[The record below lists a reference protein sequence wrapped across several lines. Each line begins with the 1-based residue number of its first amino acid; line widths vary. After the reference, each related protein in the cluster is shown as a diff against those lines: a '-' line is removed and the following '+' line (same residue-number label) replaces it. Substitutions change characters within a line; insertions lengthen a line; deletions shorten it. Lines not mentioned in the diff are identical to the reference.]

1 MPPIRLA
8 PRLLRVFPQ
17 ARTHPAWLTGASC
30 RLNHSLVRTGRGRV
44 PALAAGAV
52 LVAFLGGAG
61 ALQALSG
68 GIRTHALGPAVTAAS
83 LVALGGLIG
92 WHRPH
97 QPLAPLLVVNGL
109 GFSLGTLAASGLDY
123 AAVHPLPTVVGQLC
137 FAVVA
142 STRTLIAAW
151 VLFILW
157 FPDGSFVSPR
167 WRRFFAFATALCTL
181 VAVAVWLVG
190 PSDRV
195 FDFYGP
201 TAVPAGVAGP
211 WAGTAPALGPLS
223 DLLLLLPLAAFGSL
237 AQRYRRGNVVLRQQ
251 VRWLLVAVLVEVL
264 SQILGAVL
272 VATSAGA
279 LVNVGVALSIASQPL
294 PAAATAVAILRH
306 RLWDIDLVVSRALIY
321 GALWAM
327 LSGVL
332 LLPALATGVIVGGSG
347 ALTAVALALGVTVLF
362 QPVSRR
368 LERLAQRVVFRHRER
383 PYIALTDLWGKLRVI
398 DLPGFGPLV
407 TDAVCTHLGV
417 SSAAIWSYRP
427 HEKGGLLHPL
437 APATGPA
444 HPVSPHL
451 ATLLRETDPALDA
464 APPAPLA
471 PLWDEP
477 PAAVIPLVAADRL
490 VGVLACGPRRGDRL
504 RPADIE
510 LLELLAREAA
520 LRLRNLLLEDQLRA
534 RLAELQH
541 QASELADSRQRL
553 VTAQDAERRRIE
565 RNLHDGVQQ
574 HLVSLA
580 VRLQR
585 LASPGA
591 PAALAELAAEAE
603 QAVFSLQEL
612 GRGIYP
618 SVLSDQGLHAAL
630 RSQATRMP
638 QPVHLEID
646 DALLGHRPDRNTEAA
661 LYFVALEALTNA
673 HKHAPDASISV
684 WLRAEQDRLCLHIT
698 DTGPGFSKP
707 AGQGT
712 GLQNMHDR
720 MAALG
725 GSLAITSEAGQGT
738 RVTAAVPWTSAPA
751 PPAEPSPAHPRKGRR
766 TAMAQPVDPDSRR

>member
-1 MPPIRLA
+1 M
-8 PRLLRVFPQ
+8 
-17 ARTHPAWLTGASC
+17 
-30 RLNHSLVRTGRGRV
+30 
-44 PALAAGAV
+44 LAAGAV
-52 LVAFLGGAG
+52 LVMLLSGAA

-68 GIRTHALGPAVTAAS
+68 GIHTHSLGPAVTAAS

-97 QPLAPLLVVNGL
+97 EPLAPLLVVNGL
-109 GFSLGTLAASGLDY
+109 GFALGTLAASGLDY
-123 AAVHPLPTVVGQLC
+123 AAAHPLPSVVGQFC

-142 STRTLIAAW
+142 ATRVLVAAW

-157 FPDGSFVSPR
+157 FPDGSFTSPR
-167 WRRFFAFATALCTL
+167 WRRFFVAATALCAL

-211 WAGTAPALGPLS
+211 WADTVPDLGRLS
-223 DLLLLLPLAAFGSL
+223 DLLLLLPLASFGSL

-264 SQILGAVL
+264 TQILGALL
-272 VATSAGA
+272 VAVSSGA
-279 LVNVGVALSIASQPL
+279 VVSVGVALSIASQPL
-294 PAAATAVAILRH
+294 PAAATAIAILRH

-321 GALWAM
+321 GALWAV

-332 LLPALATGVIVGGSG
+332 LLPALATGVIVGGPG
-347 ALTAVALALGVTVLF
+347 ALTAVALALAVAVLF

-368 LERLAQRVVFRHRER
+368 LERLAQRVVFRHRQR
-383 PYIALTDLWGKLRVI
+383 PYIALTDLWGKLRVV
-398 DLPGFGPLV
+398 DLPGLGPLV
-407 TDAVCTHLGV
+407 SEAVRTHLGV

-427 HEKGGLLHPL
+427 QEEGGLLHPL
-437 APATGPA
+437 APATGPD
-444 HPVSPHL
+444 HPVSHHL
-451 ATLLRETDPALDA
+451 ASQLRETPAALGT
-464 APPAPLA
+464 APPTPLA

-510 LLELLAREAA
+510 LLELLGREAA

-541 QASELADSRQRL
+541 QADELADSRQRL

-574 HLVSLA
+574 QLVSLA
-580 VRLQR
+580 VHLQR
-585 LASPGA
+585 LTRSDA
-591 PAALAELAAEAE
+591 PAGLAELAAQAE

-630 RSQATRMP
+630 RSQATRLP

-646 DALLGHRPDRNTEAA
+646 DALLGHRPDPDTEAA

-684 WLRAEQDRLCLHIT
+684 WLRAEPDHLCLDIT

-707 AGQGT
+707 AGEGS

-725 GSLAITSEAGQGT
+725 GSLAITSAPGRGT
-738 RVTAAVPWTSAPA
+738 RVTAAVPWTSAP
-751 PPAEPSPAHPRKGRR
+751 PPSTASNPARPCKGRR
-766 TAMAQPVDPDSRR
+766 TPMAQPVDPDSRR